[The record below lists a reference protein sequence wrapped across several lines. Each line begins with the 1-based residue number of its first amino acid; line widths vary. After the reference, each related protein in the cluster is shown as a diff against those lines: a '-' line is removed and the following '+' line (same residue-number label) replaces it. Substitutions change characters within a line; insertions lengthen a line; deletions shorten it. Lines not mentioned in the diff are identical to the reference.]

1 MFISARVDRWSA
13 AARLLIGASPPSVS
27 HSHRFSLFVTRAVQP
42 SCTLRPSASFLS
54 SPLPYLSSFL
64 SSLVS
69 SSSSISSSP
78 LSLSLFI
85 VIFVLSV
92 SPQLSAFLSFS
103 PPLHRPYRVL
113 RFSPCRPIIR
123 SLFTLIF
130 SFVSRPH
137 TRKPR
142 NLHYFPRTYTL
153 SFFPTRLPNSDAFF
167 LSFPWRLSKPRSPSR
182 SGSPSHPLSHALE
195 IFPAARLF
203 LPLLLSIEQCV
214 AIRNGRLSAAPQ
226 RQLQYLISIGKS
238 DECYLY
244 RHCP

>member
-13 AARLLIGASPPSVS
+13 AARLLIGASPPVS
-27 HSHRFSLFVTRAVQP
+27 HTHIDSLSSLLVQQP
-42 SCTLRPSASFLS
+42 SCTPRSSASFLS
-54 SPLPYLSSFL
+54 SPLPFL
-64 SSLVS
+64 SLLSARLFHYLVLLPLPSSLFS
-69 SSSSISSSP
+69 SSRSLRSCLPSYHFP
-78 LSLSLFI
+78 LPPY
-85 VIFVLSV
+85 SV
-92 SPQLSAFLSFS
+92 F
-103 PPLHRPYRVL
+103 

-153 SFFPTRLPNSDAFF
+153 SSFPTRLPNSDF
-167 LSFPWRLSKPRSPSR
+167 LPLFPVASIKAAVSKPIVHHPS
-182 SGSPSHPLSHALE
+182 LSHALE

>member
-13 AARLLIGASPPSVS
+13 AARLLIGASPPVS
-27 HSHRFSLFVTRAVQP
+27 HTHIDSLSSLLACSATQLYPPPFSVVPLISSSLSLF
-42 SCTLRPSASFLS
+42 LRPSYLLS
-54 SPLPYLSSFL
+54 SPLLPLSRPLL
-64 SSLVS
+64 SPLS
-69 SSSSISSSP
+69 

-103 PPLHRPYRVL
+103 PPLHRPYSVL

-153 SFFPTRLPNSDAFF
+153 SSFPTRLPNSDAFF

-182 SGSPSHPLSHALE
+182 SGSVPTLSCTRSRFFPLHGFFSRCYCRLSNASQFAMAD
-195 IFPAARLF
+195 FPQL
-203 LPLLLSIEQCV
+203 
-214 AIRNGRLSAAPQ
+214 RNGNFNT
-226 RQLQYLISIGKS
+226 
-238 DECYLY
+238 
-244 RHCP
+244 